1 MQFPDTYFED
11 EVREGFFI
19 SSILKRAWAAQLQ
32 VLEDVDFVCRKH
44 HIAYFADWGTLLGAV
59 RRQGYIPWDDDLDIC
74 MERKDYNRF
83 LAIAEEELP
92 KGYYLHNIHTNEN
105 YSEMFTRVLN
115 SMQMDFTKEFLEK
128 FHGCP
133 YGMGINIFVMDSI
146 ALLPEEEAAQW
157 EKLNI
162 LMRTVSQMDGKEI
175 GRIELRER
183 VFQIEK
189 EFHICMDPVKPLRR
203 QLILLCEN
211 IVSDSASQEAKELT
225 TIQHWV
231 KNNKYKLPKAWYQE
245 YVRMPF
251 ENITIPIPSS
261 YEDVLY
267 KKYGE
272 NILQEKEGGFRYYPS
287 CRKQQKALIQKAGDP
302 YTYVLK
308 EGELYESI
316 GRQEPVLKNEVREL
330 LKILDDLHWD
340 IRLKG
345 KNRDKILSSLTQCQG
360 TAIQLASLVETVKG
374 VGDLIASEL
383 EEYCEL
389 IYEIYQN
396 ILHNQCVLA
405 DKHITPLDRKL
416 KQIEA
421 AAKKEIIRFEVL
433 FLPYKAS
440 QWDAI
445 ESIWRMAME
454 DARCEVSVIPIPY
467 FYKNPDGSI
476 GKMQYEADQF
486 PEYVPI
492 IKFDTYDFSGRYPDV
507 IYIQNPYDEY
517 NAAVTVHTF
526 FYSVN
531 LKQYTDHLIYIPP
544 FVVDEATIEYSQA
557 VENLRY
563 CCAVPGV
570 VHADKVI
577 VQSEVMRQVY
587 IDILTEFAGEKTRQ
601 IWIEKIEC
609 SSLPKMEKTGFG

>member
-19 SSILKRAWAAQLQ
+19 SSMLKRAWAAQLQ

-44 HIAYFADWGTLLGAV
+44 HIAYFADSGALIGAV
-59 RRQGYIPWDDDLDIC
+59 RHKGYIPWDDDLDIC
-74 MERKDYNRF
+74 MKREDYNRF

-92 KGYYLHNIHTNEN
+92 KGYYLHNIHTDVY

-115 SMQMDFTKEFLEK
+115 STKIDFTKEFLEK

-133 YGMGINIFVMDSI
+133 YGMGIDIFVMDYI
-146 ALLPEEEAAQW
+146 ALSPEEEAAQW
-157 EKLNI
+157 EKLNV
-162 LMRTVSQMDGKEI
+162 LMETVSQMDGKEI
-175 GRIELRER
+175 GRIELSEKI
-183 VFQIEK
+183 FQIEK
-189 EFHICMDPVKPLRR
+189 TFHICVDRVKPLRR
-203 QLILLCEN
+203 QLLLLCED
-211 IVSDSASQEAKELT
+211 IVSGSAPQKAKELT

-267 KKYGE
+267 KKFEE
-272 NILQEKEGGFRYYPS
+272 NILQVKEGGFRHYAFY
-287 CRKQQKALIQKAGDP
+287 RKQQKALMHKGGNP
-302 YTYVLK
+302 YVYVLK
-308 EGELYESI
+308 EGELYENI
-316 GRQEPVLKNEVREL
+316 GCQEPVLKNEAREL
-330 LKILDDLHWD
+330 LETLEGLHRN

-345 KNRDKILSSLTQCQG
+345 KNKDKILSLLTQCQG

-374 VGDLIASEL
+374 VGDLTASEL
-383 EEYCEL
+383 ENYCEF

-396 ILHNQCVLA
+396 ILHNQCVFA
-405 DKHITPLDRKL
+405 DKHITTLDWKL
-416 KQIEA
+416 KQIEV

-445 ESIWRMAME
+445 ESIWRMAVE

-467 FYKNPDGSI
+467 FYKSPDGST

-492 IKFDTYDFSGRYPDV
+492 IKFDTYDFTGRYPDV

-517 NAAVTVHTF
+517 NAALTVHSF

-531 LKQYTDHLIYIPP
+531 LKKFTDHLIYIPP
-544 FVVDEATIEYSQA
+544 FVVDEAATENRRA
-557 VENLRY
+557 VENLRD

-577 VQSEVMRQVY
+577 VQSESVRQVY

-601 IWIEKIEC
+601 IWMEKIVC
-609 SSLPKMEKTGFG
+609 MGLSKRDKAGFG